1 MKFSLI
7 NTVSALS
14 LALSSAF
21 AMAAPINGG
30 FSISG
35 AVAPLGGATMSTATG
50 LSFSN
55 TPLNS
60 VSNCVGDLATILGGA
75 SCGGA
80 TGVMSNIAA
89 GTLPT
94 TGNGG
99 AVAYSNPNWM
109 VLSIGGVTF
118 ALTSIT
124 GYEHS
129 NMLNSVGFAGTGI
142 MSATGWD
149 ATPGTYSF
157 SAQQAGQ
164 TFSFSSS
171 QVSAGQVPVPAS
183 VALLGLGLLGLGA
196 ARRSKKA

>member
-1 MKFSLI
+1 MKISMI
-7 NTVSALS
+7 KTVSALS

-35 AVAPLGGATMSTATG
+35 GAAPLGGATMSAATG
-50 LSFSN
+50 LDF
-55 TPLNS
+55 TNS
-60 VSNCVGDLATILGGA
+60 PANAVNNCTGDLATILGGA

-80 TGVMSNIAA
+80 TGVMGDIAA
-89 GTLPT
+89 GTIP

-99 AVAYSNPNWM
+99 AVAYSDPTWM
-109 VLSIGGVTF
+109 VLSIGGVVF
-118 ALTSIT
+118 QLSSIT
-124 GYEHS
+124 AYEHS
-129 NMLNSVGFAGTGI
+129 NTFNSVSLAGTGI
-142 MSATGWD
+142 MMATGWD
-149 ATPGTYSF
+149 ATPGTYTF
-157 SAQQAGQ
+157 TAQQAGN

-196 ARRSKKA
+196 ARRNKKA